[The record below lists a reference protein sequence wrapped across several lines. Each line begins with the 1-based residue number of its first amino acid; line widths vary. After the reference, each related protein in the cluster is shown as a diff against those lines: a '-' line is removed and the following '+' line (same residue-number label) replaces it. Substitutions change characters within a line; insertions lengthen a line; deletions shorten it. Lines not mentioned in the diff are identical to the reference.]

1 MGSASNS
8 LETTLLKT
16 VLTANTY
23 TGPSNVYVS
32 LYSVAPT
39 ESTSGTELTGNGY
52 SRQISTFSVSN
63 NIASSTANVTFS
75 ATGNSWTV
83 VAMGLMDAST
93 SGNLLFYDTLATQQ
107 TVQAGANLIFG
118 TGNITVECD

>member
-1 MGSASNS
+1 MGSATND
-8 LETTLLKT
+8 LENTLLKT

-23 TGPSNVYVS
+23 TGPGNVYMS

-52 SRQISTFSVSN
+52 SRQITPFSVTN
-63 NIASSTANVTFS
+63 NIASSVGNITFS
-75 ATGNSWTV
+75 ASGNSWTV

-93 SGNLLFYDTLATQQ
+93 AGNLLFYDTLAS
-107 TVQAGANLIFG
+107 VQNIPAGGNLIFRD
-118 TGNITVECD
+118 GNVTVTAD

>member
-1 MGSASNS
+1 MSASNS

-32 LYSVAPT
+32 LYSTAPT

-52 SRQISTFSVSN
+52 SRQIGAFSVSN
-63 NIASSTANVTFS
+63 NIASTTGSVTFS
-75 ATGNSWTV
+75 ATGNAWTV
-83 VAMGLMDAST
+83 TALGLMDAST
-93 SGNLLFYDTLATQQ
+93 SGNLLFYTPLATVQ
-107 TVQAGANLIFG
+107 TVQAGANLTFG
-118 TGNITVECD
+118 SGNITVTCD

>member
-39 ESTSGTELTGNGY
+39 ESTSGTEITGNGY
-52 SRQISTFSVSN
+52 SRQIGTFSVSN
-63 NIASSTANVTFS
+63 NIASTTANVTFS

-93 SGNLLFYDTLATQQ
+93 AGNLLFYDSLAQQQ
-107 TVQAGANLIFG
+107 TVQAGANLVFQS
-118 TGNITVECD
+118 GNITVTCD